1 MPVIW
6 RSVLYLSRTLPT
18 LGFHVILGAVLSVI
32 LGCSSTPSRSATP
45 PPARTTSTSNT
56 DALPSPLVSTVQPG
70 PPGAPTNP
78 EMGVSIRDGQT
89 DRRRLGIWWYELDEI
104 TRSIGRF
111 DETDPEQVQHWHVQV
126 HRNGSLVCDDPE
138 HPLIMASYHF
148 ACVDYVALQD
158 GSWDIRGG
166 VYQFRVAAV
175 NGYGRGPWSVW
186 SNPVEVSDP
195 PPFVPQVASPFT
207 AMELNFLNALLVAG
221 FHEWLMVE
229 PEGRVSA
236 DGIDLNGDG
245 RTDVGWDS
253 LDVLSRHTTA
263 VRIGSD
269 LCDPSTMFFFLAT
282 DSSFMDE
289 HEREQFNVISR
300 AYLC

>member
-1 MPVIW
+1 MSWDKHESTPYD
-6 RSVLYLSRTLPT
+6 RE
-18 LGFHVILGAVLSVI
+18 VLS
-32 LGCSSTPSRSATP
+32 SRAGHIAVYRWDVEVHRVGP
-45 PPARTTSTSNT
+45 VVHYKPRIRTNEVPVVLDYGSN
-56 DALPSPLVSTVQPG
+56 DLPSGTY
-70 PPGAPTNP
+70 
-78 EMGVSIRDGQT
+78 R
-89 DRRRLGIWWYELDEI
+89 
-104 TRSIGRF
+104 
-111 DETDPEQVQHWHVQV
+111 
-126 HRNGSLVCDDPE
+126 
-138 HPLIMASYHF
+138 
-148 ACVDYVALQD
+148 
-158 GSWDIRGG
+158 
-166 VYQFRVAAV
+166 FRVRWIDADGESGA
-175 NGYGRGPWSVW
+175 WSKW
-186 SNPVEVSDP
+186 SEPVEVADP
-195 PPFVPQVASPFT
+195 LPFVPQVASPFT

-229 PEGRVSA
+229 PEGRVSS